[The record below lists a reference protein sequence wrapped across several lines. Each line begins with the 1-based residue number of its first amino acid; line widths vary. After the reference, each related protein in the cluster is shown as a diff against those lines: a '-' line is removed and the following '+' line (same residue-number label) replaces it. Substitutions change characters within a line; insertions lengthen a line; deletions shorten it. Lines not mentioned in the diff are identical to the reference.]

1 MSEQNK
7 VVGRPFDP
15 EAARAAQRKAVETR
29 LQNKVERENADKN
42 PNGAVLAA
50 INANCEKVVQ
60 LLDRLVMA
68 DEKRHPHNVDIHRTV
83 GR

>member
-15 EAARAAQRKAVETR
+15 DAARAAQKKAVETR

-42 PNGAVLAA
+42 PNGAILAA
-50 INANCEKVVQ
+50 INANCEKVVH
-60 LLDRLVMA
+60 LLDKLVKA
-68 DEKRHPHNVDIHRTV
+68 DEKRHPQNVDIHRTV